1 MLKLKNKYS
10 EMYRAEM
17 EKFRVE
23 NPFLQGLSD
32 EDVFTSMFVGDET
45 MTIKI
50 SNCNISIDM
59 LLPM

>member
-1 MLKLKNKYS
+1 MKFLLFFIIRPYKELETKNKYS

-23 NPFLQGLSD
+23 NPFLQGQSD

-45 MTIKI
+45 
-50 SNCNISIDM
+50 NGNI
-59 LLPM
+59 